1 MKSKM
6 ILTIGLLAIVLG
18 VATTGIAIQS
28 VQASPEAQAA
38 TGGGNGASVLS
49 GFPCGIGPGGSTT
62 QSHEV
67 LTPSGQEN
75 EQCHG
80 DTGPVTNGGGATV
93 VKGAPC
99 TSGPAQPGVTTTQ
112 MQASVTPSGHVNLNC
127 HS

>member
-1 MKSKM
+1 MN
-6 ILTIGLLAIVLG
+6 TIILLAIV
-18 VATTGIAIQS
+18 ATTSSIGLGIFSQH
-28 VQASPEAQAA
+28 ASAA
-38 TGGGNGASVLS
+38 TGDGASVLS
-49 GFPCGIGPGGSTT
+49 GFPCNIGPGGSTT

-67 LTPSGQEN
+67 LTPSVQEN

-99 TSGPAQPGVTTTQ
+99 TLGPAQPGVTTTQ

>member
-1 MKSKM
+1 MN
-6 ILTIGLLAIVLG
+6 TIILLAIVATASSIGLG
-18 VATTGIAIQS
+18 IFSQH
-28 VQASPEAQAA
+28 ASAA
-38 TGGGNGASVLS
+38 PGGGNGASVFE
-49 GFPCGIGPGGSTT
+49 GFSCNIGPGGSTT

-67 LTPSGQEN
+67 LTPSGQVN

-99 TSGPAQPGVTTTQ
+99 TLGPAQPGVTTTQ
-112 MQASVTPSGHVNLNC
+112 MQASVTPSGQVNLNC

>member
-6 ILTIGLLAIVLG
+6 ILTIGLLAIVFG
-18 VATTGIAIQS
+18 IATTGIAIKS
-28 VQASPEAQAA
+28 VQ
-38 TGGGNGASVLS
+38 GGNGASVLS

-99 TSGPAQPGVTTTQ
+99 TLGPAQPGVTTTQ